1 MCHKLTT
8 AHKMSDGKG
17 DPDAM
22 AMAMAIRLK
31 SSSGYGH
38 FNRRVNDGAQG
49 YPCLSFVT
57 SDGALRRQPW
67 RNYASCSSR
76 TQQAVPGREGQVGEF
91 PLFRERRG
99 EPHFTQLFFHYIC
112 HSFENDTIMSV
123 RIRGYAH
130 ETMARRR
137 PQ

>member
-57 SDGALRRQPW
+57 SDGALRRQPS
-67 RNYASCSSR
+67 RNCASCSSR
-76 TQQAVPGREGQVGEF
+76 TQQAVPGRVKSASVPCFASAEVSRISLNS
-91 PLFRERRG
+91 P
-99 EPHFTQLFFHYIC
+99 FTTC

-137 PQ
+137 SQ